1 VSDYHKLKKA
11 FMVLLGGTLIASILG
26 FASIGLVAR
35 GLGLERF
42 GIFAIITSYLLII
55 DKLVN
60 FQSWQAL
67 IKFGAIAQESSL
79 DEVDKKNE
87 IQKVSAF
94 CFSIDL
100 FTALL
105 GFLLAILLAEPLCR
119 YFEWDSDIYFMLL
132 LYSGS
137 MLFKFSS
144 FGLGLFRLLN
154 RHSLQANIIV
164 ISAIVK
170 FILTFIAFVLE
181 QSLFTYLIIW
191 GLTDI
196 LLNLLITF
204 YSVLL
209 LNSVTGSKNPFSAG
223 LGFNK
228 PLVRFVLWTNVSG
241 LIDLPAK
248 ELDVMFVGILTSEKE
263 AGLYKLAKQV
273 MAMVGRLGSPLYQSI
288 YPIQVSNISK
298 GTIQAA
304 ITLTNHVSI
313 KLFSAS
319 AVVILLGYFA
329 LGDIVILILG
339 ESYRALIP
347 IAFLALSVKSLD
359 TIFTSYHSLFIAF
372 GYVKQNVL
380 ILLFANTLMVIGF
393 YITVPNWGVDAALY
407 CIAFQAFITL
417 VIKLIYI
424 KRKNRHLHYGR

>member
-1 VSDYHKLKKA
+1 MGDYNNLKKA
-11 FMVLLGGTLIASILG
+11 FLVLLGGTLTASILG
-26 FASIGLVAR
+26 FISIGMVAR
-35 GLGLERF
+35 GLGLESF

-67 IKFGAIAQESSL
+67 IKFGSIAQESSL
-79 DEVDKKNE
+79 DEPEKKME

-94 CFSIDL
+94 CFSIDI
-100 FTALL
+100 FTALI
-105 GFLLAILLAEPLCR
+105 GFLLAIFLAAPLCS
-119 YFEWDSDIYFMLL
+119 YFEWNNDIYFMILI
-132 LYSGS
+132 YSCS

-144 FGLGLFRLLN
+144 FGIGLFRLLN
-154 RHSLQANIIV
+154 RHSLQAKIIV

-181 QSLFTYLIIW
+181 QGLLIYLIIW
-191 GLTDI
+191 GGTDI

-204 YSVLL
+204 YAFIL
-209 LNSVTGSKNPFSAG
+209 LNSVTGSKKPFSAG

-228 PLVRFVLWTNVSG
+228 KLVHFVLWTNLSG

-273 MAMVGRLGSPLYQSI
+273 MAMVGRLVSPLYQSI
-288 YPIQVSNISK
+288 YPIQARNISK

-304 ITLTNHVSI
+304 ITLTNKVSI

-339 ESYRALIP
+339 EGYRALIP
-347 IAFLALSVKSLD
+347 IALLALIVKSLD
-359 TIFTSYHSLFIAF
+359 AIFTSYHSLFIAF

-380 ILLFANTLMVIGF
+380 ILLFANTLLIIGF
-393 YITVPNWGVDAALY
+393 YITIPKWGVDAALY

-417 VIKLIYI
+417 ILKLIYI
-424 KRKNRHLHYGR
+424 KKRNLHCDC

>member
-1 VSDYHKLKKA
+1 MSEYNNLKKA
-11 FMVLLGGTLIASILG
+11 FLVLLGGTLTASILG
-26 FASIGLVAR
+26 FISIGLVAR
-35 GLGLERF
+35 GLGLENF
-42 GIFAIITSYLLII
+42 GVFAIITSYLLII

-67 IKFGAIAQESSL
+67 IKFGSIAQEFSL
-79 DEVDKKNE
+79 DEPEKKIE

-94 CFSIDL
+94 CFSIDI
-100 FTALL
+100 FTALI
-105 GFLLAILLAEPLCR
+105 GFLLAILLADLLCS
-119 YFEWDSDIYFMLL
+119 YFEWDSDIYFTLL
-132 LYSGS
+132 IYSCS

-144 FGLGLFRLLN
+144 FGLGLFRLFN
-154 RHSLQANIIV
+154 RHSLQAKIIV

-181 QSLFTYLIIW
+181 QGLFTYLIIW
-191 GLTDI
+191 GVTDI
-196 LLNLLITF
+196 LLNLLITLYAF
-204 YSVLL
+204 LL
-209 LNSVTGSKNPFSAG
+209 LNSVTDSKNPFSAG
-223 LGFNK
+223 FGFNK
-228 PLVRFVLWTNVSG
+228 KLVHFVLWTNVSG

-273 MAMVGRLGSPLYQSI
+273 MAMVGRLASPIYQSI

-304 ITLTNHVSI
+304 ITLTNNVSI

-347 IAFLALSVKSLD
+347 IALLALIVKSLD

-380 ILLFANTLMVIGF
+380 ILLFANTLLVIGF
-393 YITVPNWGVDAALY
+393 YITVPYWGVDAALY

-417 VIKLIYI
+417 ILKLIYI
-424 KRKNRHLHYGR
+424 KKRNLHCDC